1 MKVDDD
7 ELFSEVVQSLNVE
20 DDDRKEPGFSTWPVT
35 LVIYEPILRWRK
47 KRKTAPVA
55 NYERRRKYLT
65 RTFQRMP
72 FIKRMSDMYLVIKD
86 EEEQWNV
93 NWVKTFK
100 EVGTGGYLSGPGWFV
115 SFDLD
120 LRTHNECKKFLSEI
134 RIPVSANAWIELFKI
149 FDKNKLKRYMNRLN
163 EGRLK
168 NNKFEF
174 IDESD
179 ESLNDMIDF
188 VHGIFHKE

>member
-72 FIKRMSDMYLVIKD
+72 FIRKMSDMYLIIRD
-86 EEEQWNV
+86 EKEQWNA

-134 RIPVSANAWIELFKI
+134 RIPVSDNAWIELFKM
-149 FDKNKLKRYMNRLN
+149 FEKNKLKRYMNRLN
-163 EGRLK
+163 ERRLK
-168 NNKFEF
+168 NNKVEY
-174 IDESD
+174 IDETD